1 MADSVSRQRS
11 DKPKDETA
19 KVLNE
24 LKVAFNL
31 PDDTAVIR
39 RALGLAR
46 LIAQEAK
53 DDHTIV
59 IERKDGSQL
68 QIVLDA

>member
-11 DKPKDETA
+11 DKTKDETI

-31 PDDTAVIR
+31 PNDTAVIGR
-39 RALGLAR
+39 SLALAR

-53 DDHTIV
+53 DDHTIM